1 MPSMSTR
8 AAAGPIGALSPRA
21 LGSAGAGRLAA
32 WGNLVLTLF
41 VSSALATHPAAA
53 RASDEHEALL
63 SQADRALEQH
73 RYGEAARCYRR
84 AAVLTPRTG
93 EALVMAAV
101 AEFQLGQYGEARADL
116 ARAQAR
122 GLATEDR
129 ELAQTYLGLIA
140 EADAQAPQDDRDSGF
155 AATIST
161 SVGGGYDSNP
171 NRSGVAQLDS
181 EAAAGLTH
189 GSSFGTAT
197 LDLGV
202 YGTPLPNLQLD
213 LDYTL
218 DQSTQIDRS
227 MAGLDYQDHALEMT
241 VRHRLGEG
249 VRLDLAVA
257 GELSFTGTATVLT
270 AFSNSARAQGDL
282 ILGAGKVQLR
292 LGAGFQ
298 TTAVLDPALT
308 FLSGQRFEIRATPIV
323 TWEGWRLSAIV
334 RLRAEELGTA
344 RSEPGAAPEI
354 WCGSCNVA
362 TVVPYSN
369 RSASLSARIK
379 GPSQWRLQPGASAR
393 LDRRWYG
400 DLATLE
406 RSDAD
411 AAATDLGRR
420 ATETRALGADLR
432 LRLTETISLKA
443 RWDFSRF
450 VGAFHPLSAEAC
462 AGHEQCGQG
471 LLANRQYDKHA
482 LGLQL
487 EIEWL

>member
-8 AAAGPIGALSPRA
+8 AAAGPIGVRSPRA
-21 LGSAGAGRLAA
+21 LGAAGAARGH
-32 WGNLVLTLF
+32 LVLTLL
-41 VSSALATHPAAA
+41 VASALATHPAAA

-73 RYGEAARCYRR
+73 RYAEAARCYRR
-84 AAVLTPRTG
+84 AAALTPRTG

-129 ELAQTYLGLIA
+129 DLAQTYLGLIG
-140 EADAQAPQDDRDSGF
+140 EADAQAPQDDHDSGF

-189 GSSFGTAT
+189 GTSFGTAT
-197 LDLGV
+197 LELGV

-249 VRLDLAVA
+249 VRLDFALA

-282 ILGAGKVQLR
+282 VLGAGMVQLR

-308 FLSGQRFEIRATPIV
+308 FLSGQRFEVRATPVV
-323 TWEGWRLSAIV
+323 TWEGWRISAIV

-354 WCGSCNVA
+354 WCGSCTVA

-369 RSASLSARIK
+369 RSASLSGRIK
-379 GPSQWRLQPGASAR
+379 GPSQWWLQPGISAR

-406 RSDAD
+406 RSGAD
-411 AAATDLGRR
+411 AAAASDLGRR

-432 LRLTETISLKA
+432 LRLTETISLTA

-450 VGAFHPLSAEAC
+450 VGAFHPLSADAC